1 MEPSINVYC
10 IKKKKKKGKKKKK
23 RGGCLVS
30 VLILPISRF
39 YDLIDPI
46 SFDSIL
52 QGWVGSGSC
61 FFKGPG
67 MV

>member
-1 MEPSINVYC
+1 M
-10 IKKKKKKGKKKKK
+10 
-23 RGGCLVS
+23 VS

-52 QGWVGSGSC
+52 QGWVGSGSGSGSC